1 MVGAGL
7 GYSIR
12 GEKLYLPPIR
22 TMRDLYFYRRQ
33 VRAALRQFRGALSLL
48 RPGAASFV
56 SGRYCVTDGCDPVFF
71 SSRAAAMAWADSLS
85 DDQWAQQCKIHVI
98 DGSAPSGCGLIRE
111 METGSPTWY
120 RFDDR
125 VGEWVLNLSDPD
137 VADWCC
143 RMDE

>member
-1 MVGAGL
+1 
-7 GYSIR
+7 
-12 GEKLYLPPIR
+12 
-22 TMRDLYFYRRQ
+22 MRDLYFYRRQ

>member
-1 MVGAGL
+1 VVGAGL

-12 GEKLYLPPIR
+12 GAKLYLPPIR

>member
-1 MVGAGL
+1 
-7 GYSIR
+7 
-12 GEKLYLPPIR
+12 
-22 TMRDLYFYRRQ
+22 MRNLYFYRRQ
-33 VRAALRQFRGALSLL
+33 VRVALRQFRGALSLL

-71 SSRAAAMAWADSLS
+71 SSRSAAMAWADSLS